1 MELHSTKYGYLNPFL
16 IKRHIFLERIMDVS
30 AIIVE
35 ICYINDY
42 FKAIF
47 FATWFP
53 KMHNLRYTKIK
64 YFILNVPSRGGKMS
78 TAFCLA
84 TE

>member
-1 MELHSTKYGYLNPFL
+1 MELHSTNYGYLNLLL
-16 IKRHIFLERIMDVS
+16 IKRYVFLERIIAVS

-42 FKAIF
+42 LKTIF

-64 YFILNVPSRGGKMS
+64 YFILTMYPLGVAK
-78 TAFCLA
+78 
-84 TE
+84 

>member
-42 FKAIF
+42 
-47 FATWFP
+47 
-53 KMHNLRYTKIK
+53 
-64 YFILNVPSRGGKMS
+64 
-78 TAFCLA
+78 
-84 TE
+84 